1 MERSKYKKDEEKSS
15 KKKKIK
21 GRIIHEINKE
31 VRGNYLERDIV
42 K

>member
-15 KKKKIK
+15 KKKIK
-21 GRIIHEINKE
+21 RRIIQEIK
-31 VRGNYLERDIV
+31 